1 MWPSFMNGWWW
12 CSLQI
17 PLENDV
23 RLVTTIWVIL
33 VQYLCAWN
41 LCYMY
46 YIYISITTMFLWFIL
61 GTSDGFHGTTHRV
74 SGYNTRSLI
83 VNYNA
88 YRVWRIVSAT
98 KCYFSSLINF
108 PSFHTLPVVVKH
120 RCLCYPITPSIVYIF
135 NTVEI
140 VLGLKNMQYLPL
152 NVKQP

>member
-1 MWPSFMNGWWW
+1 MRDCPFMLREQKKCFKCFVTRMWPSFMNGWWW

-74 SGYNTRSLI
+74 SGYNTQSLI

-108 PSFHTLPVVVKH
+108 PSFHSSSGSQTSMSLLSYYSLN
-120 RCLCYPITPSIVYIF
+120 CVYF
-135 NTVEI
+135 
-140 VLGLKNMQYLPL
+140 
-152 NVKQP
+152 